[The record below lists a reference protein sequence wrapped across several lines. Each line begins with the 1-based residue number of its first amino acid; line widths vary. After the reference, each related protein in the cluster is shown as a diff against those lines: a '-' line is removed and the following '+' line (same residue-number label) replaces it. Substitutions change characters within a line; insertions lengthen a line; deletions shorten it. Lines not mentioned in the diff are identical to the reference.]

1 MIVTLKKDDAL
12 KTLASSHHPYEGY
25 KISISCIVTQIQR
38 EVKKGGLMYTC
49 KKCKAN
55 VDAGELVGGVC
66 DDCREETEKQ
76 ESYFKQ
82 VLRIDVSGQFVMDFR
97 KELVNA

>member
-1 MIVTLKKDDAL
+1 
-12 KTLASSHHPYEGY
+12 
-25 KISISCIVTQIQR
+25 
-38 EVKKGGLMYTC
+38 MYTC

-66 DDCREETEKQ
+66 DDCREKTEKQ

-97 KELVNA
+97 

>member
-1 MIVTLKKDDAL
+1 
-12 KTLASSHHPYEGY
+12 
-25 KISISCIVTQIQR
+25 
-38 EVKKGGLMYTC
+38 MYTC

-76 ESYFKQ
+76 ESYFKH

>member
-1 MIVTLKKDDAL
+1 
-12 KTLASSHHPYEGY
+12 
-25 KISISCIVTQIQR
+25 
-38 EVKKGGLMYTC
+38 MYTC

-76 ESYFKQ
+76 ENYFKHA
-82 VLRIDVSGQFVMDFR
+82 LRIDVSGQFVMDFR

>member
-1 MIVTLKKDDAL
+1 MTAGKKQRNRKAIL
-12 KTLASSHHPYEGY
+12 SS
-25 KISISCIVTQIQR
+25 
-38 EVKKGGLMYTC
+38 

-82 VLRIDVSGQFVMDFR
+82 ALRIDVSGQFVMDFR

>member
-1 MIVTLKKDDAL
+1 
-12 KTLASSHHPYEGY
+12 
-25 KISISCIVTQIQR
+25 
-38 EVKKGGLMYTC
+38 MYTC

-55 VDAGELVGGVC
+55 VDAGELGGGVC

-82 VLRIDVSGQFVMDFR
+82 ALRIDVSGQFVMDFR

>member
-1 MIVTLKKDDAL
+1 M
-12 KTLASSHHPYEGY
+12 ASSHHPYEGY

-55 VDAGELVGGVC
+55 VDAGELIGGVC